1 MGFLSDLRDTLRGAP
16 DSGSASQVSEAT
28 SQPPATLAGSATLKG
43 TGDFDVNVVGE
54 SNYVPALLKLAGV
67 RRSETKTE
75 IDDFRVLVALV
86 PEPDNPHDP
95 NAVAVV
101 GDAGRK
107 LGYLCREDADECC
120 ESLRGWSAPP
130 TCWAEIG
137 GCHRD
142 GKWIIGVRLD
152 LDFDQF

>member
-1 MGFLSDLRDTLRGAP
+1 MGFMKDLRDALRGAP
-16 DSGSASQVSEAT
+16 DRSSAEQPPPTA

-43 TGDFDVNVVGE
+43 TGDFDVNAVGE

-67 RRSETKTE
+67 RRNETGAE
-75 IDDFRVLVALV
+75 INDLRVLVALV
-86 PEPDNPHDP
+86 PEPDNAYDS

-107 LGYLCREDADECC
+107 LGYLSREDAEECC
-120 ESLRGWSAPP
+120 ESLSRWSAPP
-130 TCWAEIG
+130 TCWAEVG

-142 GKWIIGVRLD
+142 GRWIIGVRLD
-152 LDFDQF
+152 LDFGQF